1 MKGKIIMKITGFRP
15 LIISAKANDAIELFE
30 VLGFEKRHTKTGI
43 EGKMKEY
50 VTTVAMKDAN
60 GFRVNV
66 AQADKI
72 PSDLTVIAMNVDDFD
87 EAYEFLKAR
96 GFVNEQGT
104 YKGNFPFMI
113 EIPSQ
118 ATSEKDKDNY
128 KSYIFLIIR

>member
-1 MKGKIIMKITGFRP
+1 MKITGFRP

-43 EGKMKEY
+43 EGKMKED

-96 GFVNEQGT
+96 GFVNEQGDGVT
-104 YKGNFPFMI
+104 DTGSSKATLMMSPSGYGIVLSQHLKN
-113 EIPSQ
+113 EIIK
-118 ATSEKDKDNY
+118 E
-128 KSYIFLIIR
+128 